1 MKLTESKV
9 NSKIWSTPLYLIIYF
24 DYGKDNENIPKIIS
38 FGNSFNLTGFVVKQN
53 IYRNYEL
60 FIMNAYDKNSK
71 IKFVIYVKSKERNS
85 WIKFNDSNFD
95 EISFEELFENK
106 QPSFLIYKR
115 MDD

>member
-1 MKLTESKV
+1 
-9 NSKIWSTPLYLIIYF
+9 
-24 DYGKDNENIPKIIS
+24 
-38 FGNSFNLTGFVVKQN
+38 
-53 IYRNYEL
+53 
-60 FIMNAYDKNSK
+60 MNAYDKNSK

-95 EISFEELFENK
+95 EISFEELFENI

>member
-24 DYGKDNENIPKIIS
+24 DYGKDNENIPKKKS
-38 FGNSFNLTGFVVKQN
+38 FGNFNLTGLVVEQN
-53 IYRNYEL
+53 IHRSYEL
-60 FIMNAYDKNSK
+60 FIMDAYDKNSK
-71 IKFVIYVKSKERNS
+71 IKFVTYVKKSKERNS

-95 EISFEELFENK
+95 EISSEELFENK

-115 MDD
+115 VD